1 MLTGIAGEAW
11 APAAEAVAK
20 RLDVPLA
27 AVVIGPGREVDDL
40 YYDWA
45 DQREVQESG
54 ALLVRPDKHVG
65 WRSDGLP
72 DDPEEALLSALR
84 AILHRPA

>member
-1 MLTGIAGEAW
+1 
-11 APAAEAVAK
+11 VAK

-40 YYDWA
+40 YYAWA
-45 DQREVQESG
+45 DQREIEESG
-54 ALLVRPDKHVG
+54 ALLVRPDKHIG
-65 WRSDGLP
+65 WRSDSLP
-72 DDPEEALLSALR
+72 ADPEEALATALR